1 MKFVPETKHEKR
13 NKTTSKKLTIT
24 SYQQIVTSLL
34 FFQFTSNLE
43 QSGSRIPHTQSLLM
57 ISLIVIVYLTKSKN
71 KKIFFAKYVDIRKI
85 KTALVQKVYFL
96 KLLVGV
102 YLRAKFQVSCI
113 ILTSFRH
120 GEGWRVGVG
129 GRGLGVIL
137 LPLPQAHT
145 HLKTNTYKTHSDSA

>member
-1 MKFVPETKHEKR
+1 
-13 NKTTSKKLTIT
+13 
-24 SYQQIVTSLL
+24 
-34 FFQFTSNLE
+34 
-43 QSGSRIPHTQSLLM
+43 M

-71 KKIFFAKYVDIRKI
+71 KKTFFAKYADIRKI

-129 GRGLGVIL
+129 GGVGCNFT
-137 LPLPQAHT
+137 PPPTGPHTPQNE
-145 HLKTNTYKTHSDSA
+145 HL